1 MLASLENWRI
11 KGELNLTVP
20 AESRPLRKAGSSAS
34 LSRLEYPL
42 FQTFQTPVMEDIN
55 HRG

>member
-11 KGELNLTVP
+11 KGKLNLTVP

-42 FQTFQTPVMEDIN
+42 FQTF
-55 HRG
+55 